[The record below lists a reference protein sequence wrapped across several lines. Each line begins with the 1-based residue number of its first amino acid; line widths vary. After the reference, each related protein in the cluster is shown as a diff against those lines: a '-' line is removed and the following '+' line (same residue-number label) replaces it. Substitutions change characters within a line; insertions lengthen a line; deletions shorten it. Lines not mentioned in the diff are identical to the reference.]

1 MSLNGCNRGIVAA
14 TAVGLAL
21 LAPMLHGGDAIAQHP
36 APERQSI
43 GRPASNGIADHAS
56 GDASRASA
64 TDDGMADTSTALP
77 GALSETPGERQRR
90 ARDTTRACVLRSV
103 SDPSQA
109 EANDVY
115 FLGLAVAIY
124 LACLLVADHLN
135 ASGNRDD
142 VGARGRGDA
151 PDRARGG
158 AGKPG

>member
-1 MSLNGCNRGIVAA
+1 MSLDGCNRGIVAA

-21 LAPMLHGGDAIAQHP
+21 LAPMLHGRDAIAQHP

-56 GDASRASA
+56 GAASRASA

-77 GALSETPGERQRR
+77 GALSETPGEGSGVHATRLER
-90 ARDTTRACVLRSV
+90 ALRSL